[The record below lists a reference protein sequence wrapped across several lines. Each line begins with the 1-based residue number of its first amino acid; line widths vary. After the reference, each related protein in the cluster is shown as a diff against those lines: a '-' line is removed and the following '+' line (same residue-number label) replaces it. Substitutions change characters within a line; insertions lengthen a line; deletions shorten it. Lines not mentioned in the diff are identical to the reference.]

1 MEPNMTLLVVQ
12 TVQAIYELTIQT
24 SQKDNQKTKII
35 QVTFKTLTALGTL
48 VITKFRELG
57 LRYAMM
63 VLIVLSGII
72 CCIKDLD
79 V

>member
-48 VITKFRELG
+48 VITKYRCLLLFSQEEKTNYHNSILLAGLFR
-57 LRYAMM
+57 
-63 VLIVLSGII
+63 
-72 CCIKDLD
+72 
-79 V
+79 